1 MIKKERQDQILE
13 IIKERKYCTVAFLSK
28 HLFVAPITIRRDL
41 TEMEDAGLVTRCFG
55 GATVPEYENREIPFE
70 VRERQNAAIKDRL
83 AQKAAKLIRPGD
95 VVMMDA
101 STTVS
106 HIADYL
112 SEEQDLT
119 VITSSMLVARKL
131 QEKHILCYLTGGR
144 PVETSYALVGSI
156 AEKTVESLYA
166 NIFFFSAQGV
176 DENGIISDQSEGEG
190 NLRRVMMKN
199 SKKQYF
205 LFDGSKYGKRFA
217 FKICDVDEID
227 GFITDREEVA
237 FRNT

>member
-112 SEEQDLT
+112 TEELDLT
-119 VITSSMLVARKL
+119 VITSSTLVARKL
-131 QEKHILCYLTGGR
+131 QAY
-144 PVETSYALVGSI
+144 
-156 AEKTVESLYA
+156 SLL
-166 NIFFFSAQGV
+166 SDRRQ
-176 DENGIISDQSEGEG
+176 NGG
-190 NLRRVMMKN
+190 NLLCAGGQHRGKN
-199 SKKQYF
+199 RGIPLCQYF
-205 LFDGSKYGKRFA
+205 LFFGAGGR
-217 FKICDVDEID
+217 
-227 GFITDREEVA
+227 
-237 FRNT
+237 